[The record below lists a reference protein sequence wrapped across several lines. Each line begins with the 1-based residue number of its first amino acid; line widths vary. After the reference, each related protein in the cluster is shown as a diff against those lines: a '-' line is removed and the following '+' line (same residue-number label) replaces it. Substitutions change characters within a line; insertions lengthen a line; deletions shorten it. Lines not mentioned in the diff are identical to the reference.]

1 MFILTDENSETHQ
14 VHSTDLFFFSPS
26 YPFLAY
32 DNAHFFTKGSDL
44 RYFITSS
51 AIKNQIE
58 QLDAFIYKS

>member
-1 MFILTDENSETHQ
+1 MRTVKLIKFTLQT
-14 VHSTDLFFFSPS
+14 FFFSPS